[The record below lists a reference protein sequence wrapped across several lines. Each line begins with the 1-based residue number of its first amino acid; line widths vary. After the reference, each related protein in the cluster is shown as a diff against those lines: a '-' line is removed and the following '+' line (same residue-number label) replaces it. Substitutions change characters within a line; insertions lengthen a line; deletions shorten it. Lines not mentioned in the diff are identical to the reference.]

1 MENINYQKEFNKIQL
16 NDNINKN
23 CLNFYTDF
31 GIQMTN
37 LIMNSESK
45 KLNYTVNTKDFIKY
59 YMKHCKN
66 NMNKIN

>member
-1 MENINYQKEFNKIQL
+1 MNYQKEFNKIQL

-45 KLNYTVNTKDFIKY
+45 ELNYTVNIKDFIKY

-66 NMNKIN
+66 DMNKIN